1 MRRSAR
7 PLACLLLLTAALLAC
22 AAVPAPTLTPAPPS
36 AGPTPSAR
44 QAGPPYPERI
54 SGEVVYDLAGVFGPP
69 TEATASQ
76 LIFSV
81 EELSGVQVVAY
92 TQVKPGATPNSTE
105 RDAAALLDQ
114 WGVGRAGADDGLAI
128 LFNLDET
135 LCHGQVQLFAGP
147 GYGANYLS
155 DDERQ
160 ALLEE
165 EMVPLL
171 AECDVGAALLVALER
186 IEENARQVGPL
197 R

>member
-7 PLACLLLLTAALLAC
+7 PLACLILLAAALLAC
-22 AAVPAPTLTPAPPS
+22 AALPAPTPTSAPPS
-36 AGPTPSAR
+36 ASPTRSAP

-54 SGEVVYDLAGVFGPP
+54 SGEVVYDLAGVLGPP

-76 LIFSV
+76 LILSV
-81 EELSGVQVVAY
+81 EELSGVQVVVY

-105 RDAAALLDQ
+105 RDAAALMDQ
-114 WGVGRAGADDGLAI
+114 WGVGQSGADDGLAI

-135 LCHGQVQLFAGP
+135 LCHGQVQLFGGP
-147 GYGANYLS
+147 GYRANYLS
-155 DDERQ
+155 DGERQ
-160 ALLEE
+160 DLFEE

-171 AECDVGAALLVALER
+171 TECDVGAALLVALER